1 MSDAIEACAAAAA
14 ELERVYRHVEVTAMA
29 DVPILNKAL
38 SVQCVGMTSTGAGK
52 LCVLITPW
60 FINLVLLPDGVSPPV
75 QPGTKTKAA
84 LPGGVFEFIQSHHE
98 EIGPYR
104 MCSLLSPVFEFEAQ
118 ADALTVAEAILAEVL
133 APQETE
139 DLEDSDMVAVWEG
152 RLPQINAVEQ
162 EEAHESPDA
171 LEIAQEPKLLSRR
184 AMFGLRPTEEVAP

>member
-1 MSDAIEACAAAAA
+1 MSEAIDACAAAAA
-14 ELERVYRHVEVTAMA
+14 ELERVYRHIEATAMA

-38 SVQCVGMTSTGAGK
+38 SVQCVGMTRTGADM

-60 FINLVLLPDGVSPPV
+60 FINLVLLPDRLSPPV
-75 QPGTKTKAA
+75 QPGTKSKAM

-98 EIGPYR
+98 ELGPYR

-118 ADALTVAEAILAEVL
+118 TDAVTVAEAILAEVL

-139 DLEDSDMVAVWEG
+139 DLADSDMVAVWEG
-152 RLPQINAVEQ
+152 RLPQINAVTD
-162 EEAHESPDA
+162 EEAQESPDA